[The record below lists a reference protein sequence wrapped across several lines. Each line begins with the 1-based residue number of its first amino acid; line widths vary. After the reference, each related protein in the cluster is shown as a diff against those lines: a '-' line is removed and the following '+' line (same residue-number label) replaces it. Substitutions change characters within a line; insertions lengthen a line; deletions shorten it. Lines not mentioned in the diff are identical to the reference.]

1 MESEHGPV
9 VIRGVFLFSKIKV
22 SNWAAYSSDGR
33 DVLKPTGNVKCFLEK
48 DNHKTG

>member
-22 SNWAAYSSDGR
+22 SSWVAYSSDSR
-33 DVLKPTGNVKCFLEK
+33 DALKRTSHFKCFFEK

>member
-22 SNWAAYSSDGR
+22 SNWVAYSSDSQ
-33 DVLKPTGNVKCFLEK
+33 DILKQTSNVKCFFEK
-48 DNHKTG
+48 DNHKIG